1 MTQDNRPQSWRPT
14 AAERD
19 TWTRDV
25 FRAAAGLIAGPGGF
39 ILYLAG
45 EYLYDR
51 RHLLFETGG
60 APLRAMNPE
69 GESIALRGGFTSVN
83 AVPLLGG
90 GSQGTRV
97 LSVTPSLTASTRA
110 MGLRDGDPVSVALSS
125 RTVSSTRS
133 GLIVPARIGTT
144 TRITVPADDYSV
156 AALGARTSA
165 LFTSK
170 DPVIGTGTGTVSGL
184 AEPPFQRMRPT
195 PGGLWLAPETARQ
208 VNVPLI
214 GRTPFPSPRQPNPL
228 TAPRCP
234 WCGQTVTGSVLNA
247 MLTCPKKPGVAA
259 VLAAFQPRTVARPA
273 RQYCADCHRY
283 VTYREDH
290 SLWCRFMT
298 FLDEF

>member
-1 MTQDNRPQSWRPT
+1 
-14 AAERD
+14 
-19 TWTRDV
+19 V

-60 APLRAMNPE
+60 APLQAMNPE
-69 GESIALRGGFTSVN
+69 GESIALRGGFTSLN

-90 GSQGTRV
+90 GNRGTQV

-133 GLIVPARIGTT
+133 GLIVPGRIGTT
-144 TRITVPADDYSV
+144 TRITVPKDDYSV

-170 DPVIGTGTGTVSGL
+170 DPVIGTGTGTVVSGFHEL
-184 AEPPFQRMRPT
+184 PFQRLQRT
-195 PGGLWLAPETARQ
+195 PGGVWLAPEAARQ
-208 VNVPLI
+208 VNVPLV

-228 TAPRCP
+228 RPLRCP
-234 WCGQTVTGSVLNA
+234 WCGETVAGSAFHA
-247 MLTCPKKPGVAA
+247 MANCPKKPGATRFPQPSGIAA
-259 VLAAFQPRTVARPA
+259 YQPRAVARPA
-273 RQYCADCHRY
+273 GQYCSDCNRY
-283 VTYREDH
+283 ATYPEDH
-290 SLWCRFMT
+290 SLWCRFLT